1 MDIETE
7 IKIFSEKLFAET
19 NNKKIHIV
27 SHYDVDGIT
36 SATILSKTFERLG
49 IQFST
54 KIIKS
59 LTEKEILL
67 FPKEKIIILLDLGSG
82 SLQNLA
88 KSKNKIFIIDHHEI
102 NVNETNVKSE
112 NIVILNPQ
120 LTENPEEL
128 CSAELTYLVAEEISG
143 DNKDLA
149 TIAVLG
155 MVGDVIEK
163 IGKIRNT
170 IIKKA
175 NVKIKKGLLIYPS
188 TRPLDKALEYNSRI
202 FIPGVTGNP
211 IGTLELLKEA
221 GIEKIGN
228 KYKSLI
234 DLNEDEMKSL
244 TTAVMLR
251 LPFKEASKHIG
262 NLYTIKIFNKIEDAR
277 EISAMINACSRMD
290 ESEIALLLCLGNNQ
304 ARKKAERLYIKYKQQ
319 IISGLRYIENNGNIN
334 GREYVIINAKDKIKD
349 TLIGTLASILSFS
362 SIYKEGTVIIAMAYN
377 DNDIKVSA
385 RIVGRNSSRNL
396 KEFLESI
403 IRILGRGNCGG
414 HKYAA
419 GCTIFLE
426 DENRFIELI
435 KNNLEFEV
443 IKV

>member
-7 IKIFSEKLFAET
+7 IKIFSEKLLAET
-19 NNKKIHIV
+19 NNQKIHVV

-36 SATILSKTFERLG
+36 SATILSKTLERLG
-49 IQFST
+49 VQFST

-59 LTEKEILL
+59 LTEKEIFL
-67 FPKEKIIILLDLGSG
+67 FPKGKIIILLDLGSN
-82 SLQNLA
+82 SLQTLA
-88 KSKNKIFIIDHHEI
+88 ESKNKIFIIDHHEI
-102 NVNETNVKSE
+102 NANEANVIE

-120 LTENPEEL
+120 LTKNPEEL
-128 CSAELTYLVAEEISG
+128 CSAELTYLVAEKISG

-163 IGKIRNT
+163 IGKIRNA

-175 NVKIKKGLLIYPS
+175 DVKIKKGLLIYPS

-202 FIPGVTGNP
+202 FIPGITGNP
-211 IGTLELLKEA
+211 AGTLELLKEA

-277 EISAMINACSRMD
+277 EISATINACSRMD

-319 IISGLRYIENNGNIN
+319 IISGLRYIENNDNIN
-334 GREYVIINAKDKIKD
+334 GREYVIINAKDKVKD
-349 TLIGTLASILSFS
+349 TIIGTLASILSFS

-377 DNDIKVSA
+377 NNDIKVSA

-403 IRILGRGNCGG
+403 IRILGRGDCGG
-414 HKYAA
+414 HKHAA

-426 DENRFIELI
+426 DENRFIELV